1 MKDKTIEVLSE
12 ITVFTKYAKFLPA
25 KNRRETWEEIVD
37 RNKEMHIKKYPQL
50 ADEITN
56 VYDSFVKP
64 KKVLPSMRSLQF
76 GGKPIELSPNRVFN
90 CAYLPIDDWRAFGEI
105 MFLLL
110 GGTGVGYS
118 VQRHHIENLPE
129 IHKPKKSRRYLVGD
143 SIEGWS
149 DAVKYLMKSY
159 FTGCVK
165 PDFDFRD
172 IRPKGSSLITSGGKA
187 PGPEPLKR
195 CLMNIELMLE
205 RKEDGEQLSP
215 IEVHDIVCHIA
226 DAVLA
231 GGIRRAALISL
242 FSFDDEEMRTCKFG
256 NWWELNPQR
265 GRSNNSAVI
274 LRNKIEKE
282 DFLDLWQKI
291 EASGSGE
298 PGIYFN
304 NDKDWGTNPCCL
316 VGDTLIQTADGELS
330 IKDIVEAFE
339 RGEQLPSVWSYNL
352 KTGEKELD
360 VIEAGAMT
368 RQNAEVISIEL
379 EDGTLVKLTPDHRVY
394 TKNRGWIEA
403 AKLTEEDDLIK
414 W

>member
-1 MKDKTIEVLSE
+1 MKLVKKEIIIDRSQYWDMSVPKTHSYVLANGA
-12 ITVFTKYAKFLPA
+12 VVH
-25 KNRRETWEEIVD
+25 N
-37 RNKEMHIKKYPQL
+37 
-50 ADEITN
+50 
-56 VYDSFVKP
+56 
-64 KKVLPSMRSLQF
+64 
-76 GGKPIELSPNRVFN
+76 
-90 CAYLPIDDWRAFGEI
+90 
-105 MFLLL
+105 
-110 GGTGVGYS
+110 TGVGYS

-129 IHKPKKSRRYLVGD
+129 IHKPKKNRRYLVSD
-143 SIEGWS
+143 SIEGWA

-159 FTGCVK
+159 FTGGVK
-165 PDFDFRD
+165 PLFDFRD
-172 IRPKGSSLITSGGKA
+172 IRPKGARLITSGGKA

-195 CLMNIELMLE
+195 CLMNIELILE
-205 RKEDGEQLSP
+205 RKEDGEQLFP

-316 VGDTLIQTADGELS
+316 VGDTLIQTKDGELT
-330 IKDIVEAFE
+330 IKEIVEALE
-339 RGEQLPSVWSYNL
+339 TGKSVPPVWSYNIE
-352 KTGEKELD
+352 TGEKELD
-360 VIEAGAMT
+360 TIDAGDMT
-368 RQNAEVISIEL
+368 RKNAEVISIEL
-379 EDGTLVKLTPDHRVY
+379 EDNTVIKLTPDHRVY
-394 TKNRGWIEA
+394 TKNRGWVEA
-403 AKLTEEDDLIK
+403 AKLTEEDELIK